1 MQSHRIARLSEVC
14 MGMDSMVL
22 WPLLSIAA
30 VTIAWVPTIQDSG
43 YRSLTYWLIVPPL
56 LAGVL
61 AAWAHFGSS

>member
-1 MQSHRIARLSEVC
+1 